1 MSYILD
7 ALKKSEREK
16 TLGQVPTLE
25 TVVADGAKRESQGT
39 PWWLNLLVF
48 VLVLLAVLA
57 GMYFTGLINIDSK
70 KQTLTA
76 AAPSTSETTSSQA
89 NQPTETV
96 QVEQIAPEPVEQ
108 TQISNQQVD
117 QVQQIQQQPAV
128 TTETEQSEL
137 TAQQN
142 NLQATSQPQIEP
154 EPAQTVIEQSVEQTV
169 QAQQAAE
176 LEEIALA
183 QQQTLIQQQA
193 EELAALQQ
201 TQQQAVSEPVEEVP
215 EQNQQVA
222 VAVSNN
228 NDYEEVLHQNLRNV
242 SVNVVS
248 YSSDARQRFVMLDLT
263 IYKEGDSL
271 PNGADIVEIMR
282 TGAIVEFQNKRY
294 LLKP

>member
-25 TVVADGAKRESQGT
+25 TVVADGAKRQSQGT

-48 VLVLLAVLA
+48 VLVLLGVLV
-57 GMYFTGLINIDSK
+57 GMYYAGLINIGK
-70 KQTLTA
+70 KENNFA
-76 AAPSTSETTSSQA
+76 ATAPSSGETTDSQFA
-89 NQPTETV
+89 QQTPPS
-96 QVEQIAPEPVEQ
+96 QIEQIAPEPVEQ
-108 TQISNQQVD
+108 VQDLDQQVN
-117 QVQQIQQQPAV
+117 QIQQ
-128 TTETEQSEL
+128 EQQQAEP

-142 NLQATSQPQIEP
+142 NLLAENQQQVQSEP
-154 EPAQTVIEQSVEQTV
+154 KPSNTEQSVE
-169 QAQQAAE
+169 QAAE
-176 LEEIALA
+176 LEEIAQA

-201 TQQQAVSEPVEEVP
+201 AQQQAIQEQAEEIPEQP

-222 VAVSNN
+222 VAESNN
-228 NDYEEVLHQNLRNV
+228 NDYEQVLHQSLRNV
-242 SVNVVS
+242 GVNVVS

-271 PNGADIVEIMR
+271 PNGADIVQIQR

>member
-25 TVVADGAKRESQGT
+25 TVVADGAKRQSQGT

-48 VLVLLAVLA
+48 VLVLLGVLV
-57 GMYFTGLINIDSK
+57 GMYYAGLINIGK
-70 KQTLTA
+70 KENNFA
-76 AAPSTSETTSSQA
+76 ATAPSSGEITDSQSAQQTQTSQI
-89 NQPTETV
+89 
-96 QVEQIAPEPVEQ
+96 EQITPEPVEQ
-108 TQISNQQVD
+108 VQQLNQQVN
-117 QVQQIQQQPAV
+117 QIQQEQQ
-128 TTETEQSEL
+128 QSEP

-142 NLQATSQPQIEP
+142 NLLAEKQQQVQP
-154 EPAQTVIEQSVEQTV
+154 EPVTTEQSVE
-169 QAQQAAE
+169 QAAE
-176 LEEIALA
+176 LEEIPQA

-201 TQQQAVSEPVEEVP
+201 AQQQAIQEQAEEIP
-215 EQNQQVA
+215 EQPEHNQQVA
-222 VAVSNN
+222 VAESNN
-228 NDYEEVLHQNLRNV
+228 NDYEEVLHQSLRNV
-242 SVNVVS
+242 GVNVVS

-271 PNGADIVEIMR
+271 PNGADIVEIQR